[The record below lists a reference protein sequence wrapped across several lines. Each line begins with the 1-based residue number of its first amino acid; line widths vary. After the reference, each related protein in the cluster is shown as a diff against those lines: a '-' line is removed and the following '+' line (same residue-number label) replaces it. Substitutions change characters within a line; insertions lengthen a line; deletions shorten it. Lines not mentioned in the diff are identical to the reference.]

1 MTITTIKNH
10 ADVGNLNLAEI
21 SPAQLPR
28 STYHAILQSAQN
40 FGDAT
45 AIEYILDGDCISEA
59 QIPFAKKLIHRILM
73 TFKGKSFA
81 NPHRKMSYK
90 ALAKNVTGLG
100 NALHSLGITK
110 TEVTSLVLPNFP
122 ETYVSLWAAEAA
134 GIANPINPLLDESIM
149 KEIMI
154 SANTKV
160 IIALGP
166 VPGSDIWQKVMAIK
180 EHIPSLKAVIS
191 LFGDDIACSQNNKVP
206 VYGFKKLLAAQN
218 TQAANFTLPEQSD
231 VCAYFHTGGTTGLPK
246 LAKHLHLNQLT
257 NAGQVNLLS
266 PVNAGDTMLVGLP
279 IFHVNAAVAT
289 GIASV
294 MKGCKIL
301 LASPSGFRGKNIIQ
315 NLLTLINN
323 YDVAVMT
330 AVPTVYAAMV
340 EQITSQKI
348 TVPPLKMKFAICGAA
363 PLSSDLQALF
373 TKLTNTP
380 LVEGYGSTE
389 GSSVSTLMPV
399 NPINKE
405 ASVGL
410 PIPGITL
417 KIADINEQGTLVKM
431 CDTLDVGEIIITGN
445 NVFPGYVE
453 DAHNQG
459 AWVVDE
465 NGQQYFRTGDL
476 GKIDENGYVSLC
488 GRQKELIIRGGHN
501 IDPKMIEDAATSHPD
516 VTLAA
521 AVPRPDSYAG
531 EVPVLYVML
540 SPHST
545 LKLDDLTTYVSANI
559 PERAAIP
566 KATYIIDEIP
576 LTAVG
581 KIYKP
586 ELVCLEIKQTITE
599 AINAHLKNKAVQIN
613 VFADKK
619 LGIKANVFVNE
630 NEINE
635 LQPQIKALLT
645 PFSFNYEVLAIK
657 TITNEVA

>member
-1 MTITTIKNH
+1 
-10 ADVGNLNLAEI
+10 
-21 SPAQLPR
+21 
-28 STYHAILQSAQN
+28 
-40 FGDAT
+40 
-45 AIEYILDGDCISEA
+45 
-59 QIPFAKKLIHRILM
+59 
-73 TFKGKSFA
+73 
-81 NPHRKMSYK
+81 
-90 ALAKNVTGLG
+90 
-100 NALHSLGITK
+100 
-110 TEVTSLVLPNFP
+110 
-122 ETYVSLWAAEAA
+122 
-134 GIANPINPLLDESIM
+134 
-149 KEIMI
+149 
-154 SANTKV
+154 
-160 IIALGP
+160 
-166 VPGSDIWQKVMAIK
+166 
-180 EHIPSLKAVIS
+180 
-191 LFGDDIACSQNNKVP
+191 
-206 VYGFKKLLAAQN
+206 
-218 TQAANFTLPEQSD
+218 
-231 VCAYFHTGGTTGLPK
+231 
-246 LAKHLHLNQLT
+246 
-257 NAGQVNLLS
+257 
-266 PVNAGDTMLVGLP
+266 
-279 IFHVNAAVAT
+279 
-289 GIASV
+289 

-348 TVPPLKMKFAICGAA
+348 SVPPLKMKFAICGAA

-417 KIADINEQGTLVKM
+417 KIADINEQGTLVKI

-476 GKIDENGYVSLC
+476 GKIDESGYVSLC

-531 EVPVLYVML
+531 EVPVLYVTL
-540 SPHST
+540 SPNST
-545 LKLDDLTTYVSANI
+545 LKLDALTAYVSANI

-566 KATYIIDEIP
+566 KAIYIIDEIP

-599 AINAHLKNKAVQIN
+599 ALSEQLINKAVQIN

-619 LGIKANVFVNE
+619 LGIKATILVNE
-630 NEINE
+630 DE
-635 LQPQIKALLT
+635 LNALQQQIKTLLT
-645 PFSFNYEVLAIK
+645 PYSFNYEVLALK
-657 TITNEVA
+657 TTEAA